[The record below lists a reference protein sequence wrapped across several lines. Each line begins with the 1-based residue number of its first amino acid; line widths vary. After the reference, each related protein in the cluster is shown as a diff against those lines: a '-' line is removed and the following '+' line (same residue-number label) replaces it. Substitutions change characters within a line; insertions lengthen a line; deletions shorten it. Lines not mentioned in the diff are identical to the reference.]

1 MADHLSPQL
10 REHADALALA
20 IEHGLAEVR
29 EASDWASEIVADDA
43 CPSGALLEL
52 AGAVRPNAP
61 DVVRMLRTIA
71 GACDAMAVFRK
82 FLARLRDAVRARP
95 EAWPQITRLLEQLA
109 ILDQVPTALAGR
121 CYSFDDARNLA
132 DQGVYGSVEAVEA
145 ELRAFLET
153 ESEPS
158 SLIP

>member
-1 MADHLSPQL
+1 MTPQL
-10 REHADALALA
+10 REYADALALA
-20 IEHGLAEVR
+20 IEHGAAETG
-29 EASDWASEIVADDA
+29 EASDWACEMVADDA
-43 CPSGALLEL
+43 RAPDELLEL

-61 DVVRMLRTIA
+61 DVVRMLRAIA
-71 GACDAMAVFRK
+71 GECDAMAVFRK
-82 FLARLRDAVRARP
+82 FLARLRDAARARP
-95 EAWPQITRLLEQLA
+95 EGWPQIARLLEQLA

-121 CYSFDDARNLA
+121 CYSFDDARSLA

-158 SLIP
+158 P